1 MYLYKGKSQLEECFF
16 LTKCIG
22 ICNVKSQRLCNVFL
36 TKLCIGICNV
46 KSQRLCNVFLTKL
59 CIGKNPGI
67 CNVIKESRKEECLFL
82 TKCMLGTSPLSGNC

>member
-16 LTKCIG
+16 LTK
-22 ICNVKSQRLCNVFL
+22 
-36 TKLCIGICNV
+36 CIGICNV